1 MIDFSFAHRSSERR
15 TNFHHLL
22 LDCYKDLDKYFYFI
36 FLFASLA
43 NCFPFHYN
51 SSSFSFLFFLIS
63 PSTICISLSLQL
75 LSLKMSL
82 LFPPPSSIFFFSS
95 SSWKIIRYFHLH
107 STVSC
112 YLISL
117 FSRNEYHYI
126 LQQTD

>member
-22 LDCYKDLDKYFYFI
+22 LDCYKDLDKYFYFT

-43 NCFPFHYN
+43 NCFPFLYN
-51 SSSFSFLFFLIS
+51 SYAFSFLLFLIS

-82 LFPPPSSIFFFSS
+82 LFPPPSSIFFLFVLMKTNPIFSS
-95 SSWKIIRYFHLH
+95 SLH
-107 STVSC
+107 C
-112 YLISL
+112 LLL
-117 FSRNEYHYI
+117 FN
-126 LQQTD
+126 LAF